1 MSSIPTEFARPIA
14 AMANNPGEAP
24 SDDFLEQILGFQGY
38 ATGADDNLAGNEA
51 PAAMMLQLGSSHG
64 SSHLG
69 PMGAGLGVGIGGDYG
84 VGGGGAAGF
93 PLGLSLEQGKAGFND
108 ALGSGRRFFR
118 DDTFDSRSAAYAK
131 PVQFFEIQCIYSMRI
146 YRLGLV

>member
-1 MSSIPTEFARPIA
+1 
-14 AMANNPGEAP
+14 MANNPGEAP
-24 SDDFLEQILGFQGY
+24 SDDFLDQILGFQGY
-38 ATGADDNLAGNEA
+38 ATGAEDNLAGNEA

-84 VGGGGAAGF
+84 GGAAGF
-93 PLGLSLEQGKAGFND
+93 PLGLSLEQGKPGFND

-131 PVQFFEIQCIYSMRI
+131 PVRFCGLDSMRL